1 MTSIQN
7 PTTCAS
13 RRIDPG
19 TNSRAAGL
27 KGDSKA
33 LSPEQLSKIASY
45 GSALRI
51 PLKSLEDLR
60 ATNLELRERLADL
73 TNTPP
78 PTFFARCAS
87 WVSALFG
94 ANRQDDQT
102 LRTKIEAEL
111 AQNITQIKLFTEK
124 VIQPKVDTI
133 RRQFEGKTF
142 VRTKDTPE
150 ALVLA
155 GVPTEKIGKIPSHGA
170 LISSVKT
177 HVEKA
182 NKPNIKISDLHAEE
196 RITLSRRNKDGEIE
210 TLRISYRRPGKVDVE
225 LNGPNGLRVG
235 SFWNDD
241 AQKLAKAFTAGFGIT
256 IKPAK
261 FKNYTVA

>member
-1 MTSIQN
+1 MTSIQ
-7 PTTCAS
+7 PTTCPPRTNDS
-13 RRIDPG
+13 SSDRR
-19 TNSRAAGL
+19 AMGL
-27 KGDSKA
+27 KGGNQA
-33 LSPEQLSKIASY
+33 LSHEQLARIASY
-45 GSALRI
+45 GSSLRI

-60 ATNLELRERLADL
+60 QTNRELRERLADIA
-73 TNTPP
+73 TTPP
-78 PTFFARCAS
+78 PSFLNRCVA
-87 WVSALFG
+87 WASALFG
-94 ANRQDDQT
+94 KRHND
-102 LRTKIEAEL
+102 IETDRIDLEKQL
-111 AQNITQIKLFTEK
+111 AQNISQIKLFTEK
-124 VIQPKVDTI
+124 VIQPKVDSI
-133 RRQFEGKTF
+133 RQKFEGKTF
-142 VRTKDTPE
+142 VRTKETPK

-155 GVPTEKIGKIPSHGA
+155 GVPTEKVGKIPSHGA

-182 NKPNIKISDLHAEE
+182 QKPNVKITDLHQDE
-196 RITLSRRNKDGEIE
+196 RITLSRRTKDGEIE

-225 LNGPNGLRVG
+225 LSGPNGLSVG